1 MLRARSL
8 RHGGAALRPQTARE
22 IAAVLNQLVRR
33 IPGALAVVLAAA
45 ALSAVPANAQS
56 ITGAGATFPAPVYS
70 SWGEDYAKSGGA
82 KLNYQALGS
91 GAGVT
96 QIINRTV
103 DFGASDSPVASE
115 RLAKEQLLQ
124 FPAVIGAVVL
134 IVNIPGVDGT
144 KLKLTGDLLGEIYVG
159 RVRLWNDPKIVA
171 LNPGLK
177 LPQIPI
183 SPAYRADSSGTTSIF
198 TNYLSSV
205 SPIFKERTGAG
216 NSVAWRTGLG
226 APGNAGV
233 AAAVKNIKG
242 GIGYVEFAYAAESG
256 MQALKLSNGS
266 GKFVSPSVPGFME
279 AAAQADWDNARN
291 MAATMLNMPGEVS
304 WPITSASYVLVPRNT
319 TNPEATGRVL
329 QFFDWAFRNGEAT
342 ADRLHYVVLPASV
355 QDKVREQW
363 ATLVTNGKPLW
374 PAN

>member
-8 RHGGAALRPQTARE
+8 RHDGTALRPQNARE

-33 IPGALAVVLAAA
+33 ISGALGAVLATV
-45 ALSAVPANAQS
+45 LLYAVPAHAQS

-115 RLAKEQLLQ
+115 RLQKEQLLQ

-171 LNPGLK
+171 LNPHLK

-198 TNYLSSV
+198 TKYLSGV

-242 GIGYVEFAYAAESG
+242 GIGYVEFAYAAENG
-256 MQALKLSNGS
+256 MQALMLANGS
-266 GKFVSPSVPGFME
+266 GKFVSPTVPGFME
-279 AAAQADWDNARN
+279 AAAQADWANAKN
-291 MAATMLNMPGEVS
+291 MAADMLNMPGETS
-304 WPITSASYVLVPRNT
+304 WPIVSATYVLVPRNT
-319 TNPEATGRVL
+319 TNPEATRRVL
-329 QFFDWAFRNGEAT
+329 QFFDWAFRNGAAT
-342 ADRLHYVVLPASV
+342 ADRLHYVVLPTSV

-363 ATLVTNGKPLW
+363 ATLVVDGRPLW